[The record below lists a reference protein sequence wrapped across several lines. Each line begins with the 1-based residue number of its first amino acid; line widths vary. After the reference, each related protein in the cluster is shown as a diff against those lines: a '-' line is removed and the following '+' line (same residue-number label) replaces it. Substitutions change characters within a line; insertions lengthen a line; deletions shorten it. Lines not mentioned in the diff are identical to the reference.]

1 MSIDFE
7 NYSAGIEM
15 YAPGFVK
22 NDQLC
27 FVEFTK
33 ASSDRRKVEEL
44 VNQMNEERQKGSY
57 YVTEFK
63 IPVEITEVF
72 RP

>member
-1 MSIDFE
+1 MSIDFG
-7 NYSAGIEM
+7 NYSASIEM

-27 FVEFTK
+27 FVEFIK
-33 ASSDRRKVEEL
+33 ASSDRQKVEEL
-44 VNQMNEERQKGSY
+44 VKQMNEDRQKGSY
-57 YVTEFK
+57 YVIAFR

>member
-15 YAPGFVK
+15 CAPGFVK
-22 NDQLC
+22 NGQLC

-33 ASSDRRKVEEL
+33 ASSDRQKTEEL
-44 VNQMNEERQKGSY
+44 VKQMNEERQKGSY
-57 YVTEFK
+57 YVIAFR

-72 RP
+72 CP